1 MGGSVGRPTVRG
13 GGGVEDSPKVPR
25 HLLVVSGHP
34 GSGKTTVARQL
45 ALALAWPLVSR
56 DDLKE
61 LLFDHL
67 GIGDREWSKTLG
79 AASYDLMDRTLGL
92 LMETGAGVVAEANF
106 SAAAARSLRTLAQR
120 RDYAVLEVCC
130 SAPAPLLVARFS
142 RRAHE
147 GQRHAGHRDADNL
160 AEQAARVAVPYQP
173 LGVGPVLPLDTT
185 ELPAVVFQRAEEWVA
200 AQLGGLP
207 TDLPSGARL

>member
-1 MGGSVGRPTVRG
+1 MNGLLGRPTG
-13 GGGVEDSPKVPR
+13 GGHGGVEDSPTVPR

-34 GSGKTTVARQL
+34 GSGKTTIARQL
-45 ALALAWPLVSR
+45 AGALGWPLVSR
-56 DDLKE
+56 DDFKE
-61 LLFDHL
+61 LLFDHV

-79 AASYDLMDRTLGL
+79 SASYELMDRTLGL

-120 RDYAVLEVCC
+120 WGYAALEVCC
-130 SAPAPLLVARFS
+130 TAPAPLLVARFS

-160 AEQAARVAVPYQP
+160 PEQAARVAEPYSP
-173 LGVGPVLPLDTT
+173 LGVGPVLALDTT
-185 ELPAVVFQRAEEWVA
+185 ELPAMVFQRAEEWVA
-200 AQLGGLP
+200 AQPGGLP
-207 TDLPSGARL
+207 TDVASSWL